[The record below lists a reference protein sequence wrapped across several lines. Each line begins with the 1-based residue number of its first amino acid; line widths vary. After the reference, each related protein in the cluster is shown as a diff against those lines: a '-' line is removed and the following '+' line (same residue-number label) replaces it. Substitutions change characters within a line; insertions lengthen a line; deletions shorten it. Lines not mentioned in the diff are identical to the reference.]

1 MKEKFTVKRM
11 IIVVVLVALYAAAF
25 YMISDFAKSA
35 ILSDVESNNY
45 IEVNK
50 PVVNETKHSYDSK
63 ENAEEIVSKAGID
76 EYPELSPSA
85 TSVTTVTT
93 VTTSETTP
101 ITSVTT
107 LPSVTTPDTT
117 TKITTTVTTTEE
129 EVTTVPTTTEEE
141 TTTTTEEDI
150 EFEIEDEEEFEIEDD
165 IEYEIEEDDE
175 EVTTLDDWTDL
186 DDEWL
191 ASVLEE
197 YYQSLGTQTPED
209 GNDGV
214 ILPGPS
220 VPGFYPEDNLYTSN
234 SWKNEILTIY
244 NKKTGQYVT
253 DTAFN
258 LVCKITFNEVGTSM
272 HEEAIKAQAVAVYT
286 YIKHYI
292 NKGEIPDISMKD
304 EIPDKVLKCVEAV
317 DGLAIYYDNE
327 YIMSCFSA
335 STGGYS
341 AASENVWGGYRP
353 YLRSVKNDYDYLD
366 SKNYGRVTTYTVD
379 EVRSK
384 IESKTNI
391 NLSGDPSQWIQI
403 LSHADNIYV
412 DQLAIDGHTSAYVS
426 GKERKLT
433 GYVFRTYILS
443 IRSTCFSVSYDNGV
457 FTFVTYGYG
466 HGVGMS
472 QTGANLYATYGGYT
486 FDQILHHYYTDVVIR

>member
-1 MKEKFTVKRM
+1 M
-11 IIVVVLVALYAAAF
+11 IVVLVLVALYAAAF
-25 YMISDFAKSA
+25 YMISEFAKST
-35 ILSDVESNNY
+35 ILNDVESNNY
-45 IEVNK
+45 IETDK
-50 PVVNETKHSYDSK
+50 PVVNEAKHSYDSK
-63 ENAEEIVSKAGID
+63 ENAEEIVSKADINN
-76 EYPELSPSA
+76 YPELDPSA

-93 VTTSETTP
+93 VSTSETTP
-101 ITSVTT
+101 PTSVTT

-117 TKITTTVTTTEE
+117 TKVTTTVTTTEE
-129 EVTTVPTTTEEE
+129 EITTVPTTEEEE
-141 TTTTTEEDI
+141 TTTTTEEDV
-150 EFEIEDEEEFEIEDD
+150 EFEIEDEKEFEIEDD
-165 IEYEIEEDDE
+165 EYEIEEDE
-175 EVTTLDDWTDL
+175 AEVTTLDDWNDL

-197 YYQSLGTQTPED
+197 YYQSLSTQSPD
-209 GNDGV
+209 ISDGV
-214 ILPGPS
+214 VLPGPS

-244 NKKTGQYVT
+244 DKKSKQYVT

-304 EIPDKVLKCVEAV
+304 EIPDLVLRCVEAV
-317 DGLAIYYDNE
+317 DGLAIYYDDE

-353 YLRSVKNDYDYLD
+353 YLRSVRNDYDYLD

-384 IESKTNI
+384 IESKTDI
-391 NLSGDPSQWIQI
+391 KLSQDPSNWIQI
-403 LSHADNIYV
+403 LSHADSIYV

-433 GYVFRTYILS
+433 GYVFRTYILN

-472 QTGANLYATYGGYT
+472 QVGANLYATYGGYT

>member
-1 MKEKFTVKRM
+1 M
-11 IIVVVLVALYAAAF
+11 IVVLVLVALYAAAF
-25 YMISDFAKSA
+25 YMISEFAKST
-35 ILSDVESNNY
+35 ILNDVESNNY
-45 IEVNK
+45 IETDK
-50 PVVNETKHSYDSK
+50 PVVNEAKHSYDSK
-63 ENAEEIVSKAGID
+63 ENAEEIVSKADINN
-76 EYPELSPSA
+76 YPELDPSA

-93 VTTSETTP
+93 VSTSETTP
-101 ITSVTT
+101 PTSVTT

-117 TKITTTVTTTEE
+117 TKVTTTVTTTEE
-129 EVTTVPTTTEEE
+129 EITTVPTTEEEE
-141 TTTTTEEDI
+141 TTTTTEEDV
-150 EFEIEDEEEFEIEDD
+150 EFEIEDEKEFEIEDD
-165 IEYEIEEDDE
+165 EYEIEEDE
-175 EVTTLDDWTDL
+175 AEVTTLDDWNDL

-197 YYQSLGTQTPED
+197 YYQSLGTQSPD
-209 GNDGV
+209 ISDGV
-214 ILPGPS
+214 VLPGPS

-244 NKKTGQYVT
+244 DKKSKQYVT

-286 YIKHYI
+286 YIKHYLS
-292 NKGEIPDISMKD
+292 KGEIPDISMKD
-304 EIPDKVLKCVEAV
+304 EIPDLVLRCVEAV
-317 DGLAIYYDNE
+317 DGLAIYYDDE

-353 YLRSVKNDYDYLD
+353 YLRSVRNDYDYLD

-384 IESKTNI
+384 IESKTDI
-391 NLSGDPSQWIQI
+391 KLSQDPNNWIQI
-403 LSHADNIYV
+403 LSHADSIYV

-433 GYVFRTYILS
+433 GYVFRTYILN

-472 QTGANLYATYGGYT
+472 QVGANLYATYGGYT

>member
-11 IIVVVLVALYAAAF
+11 IIVVVLVALYATAF
-25 YMISDFAKSA
+25 YMISEFAKST
-35 ILSDVESNNY
+35 ILNEVESQNY
-45 IEVNK
+45 IKVNNT
-50 PVVNETKHSYDSK
+50 VVNETPYSYDSE
-63 ENAEEIVSKAGID
+63 ENAEEIVSKADINQ
-76 EYPELSPSA
+76 YPELVPEA
-85 TSVTTVTT
+85 TRVTTVTT

-101 ITSVTT
+101 PTSVTT

-129 EVTTVPTTTEEE
+129 EVTTVPTTTEKE
-141 TTTTTEEDI
+141 TTTTEEDDDEGI
-150 EFEIEDEEEFEIEDD
+150 VIIDDEEEIVDEDYDYEIEDEE
-165 IEYEIEEDDE
+165 E
-175 EVTTLDDWTDL
+175 EVTTLDDWTTL

-197 YYQSLGTQTPED
+197 YYQSLGTSSTDDNVGIVLPEIGTPE
-209 GNDGV
+209 
-214 ILPGPS
+214 
-220 VPGFYPEDNLYTSN
+220 FYPEDNLYTSN
-234 SWKNEILTIY
+234 SWKDEILTIY
-244 NKKTGQYVT
+244 NKKTGSYVT

-272 HEEAIKAQAVAVYT
+272 HEEAIKAQAVAAYT
-286 YIKHYI
+286 YLKYYLA
-292 NKGEIPDISMKD
+292 KGEIPDISMKD
-304 EIPDKVLKCVEAV
+304 EIPEKVLKCVEAV

-341 AASENVWGGYRP
+341 ASSENVWGGYRA

-366 SKNYGRVTTYTVD
+366 SKNYGRVTTYTLD
-379 EVRSK
+379 EVKSK
-384 IESKTNI
+384 IESKTDI
-391 NLSGDPSQWIQI
+391 DLSGDPSQWIQI

-412 DQLAIDGHTSAYVS
+412 DQLSIDGHTSAHVS
-426 GKERKLT
+426 GKERRLT
-433 GYVFRTYILS
+433 GYVFRTYILG

-472 QTGANLYATYGGYT
+472 QTGADLYATYGGYT